1 MSRATLVALAC
12 CACSSA
18 QPPAAPMHVMTAAC
32 SSPKFA
38 ANALALVRSVY
49 ESSTRTGPVHVH
61 VIHDDAKPIH
71 EELIR
76 PLETLLA
83 AGSLSAR
90 RLRASFYVTS
100 ARTVNANNRNQ
111 RFASCASTRLLIG
124 RDFPALDAVL
134 YIDADVYV
142 DGDLWEL
149 WRLLGEYNRTQ
160 WLSLAQESESATG
173 WYARW
178 PQHHA
183 HAFEPHGLNSG
194 VMLVNLTRWRERDFT
209 GFVLGYDWKAMPSEL
224 PDQDLLNVY
233 FRTRREEMYVLPCRW
248 NMRTDSDC
256 AVAEPF
262 PGGIW
267 HGKADLFWNRL
278 DGRINTTVSPRWEA
292 VKHWLGH
299 HSTEQDGSRRR
310 GPHARNRTRGA
321 TAR

>member
-1 MSRATLVALAC
+1 MRSLVALITC
-12 CACSSA
+12 CSCLSA
-18 QPPAAPMHVMTAAC
+18 QPLIAPMHVMTAAC

-38 ANALALVRSVY
+38 ANALALIRSIY
-49 ESSTRTGPVHVH
+49 ESSTTRTGPVHVH

-71 EELIR
+71 EGLIR

-124 RDFPALDAVL
+124 RDVPALDAVL

-142 DGDLWEL
+142 DGDLWEV
-149 WRLLGEYNRTQ
+149 WRLLALYNRTQ
-160 WLSLAQESESATG
+160 WLSLAQESETHTG

-178 PQHHA
+178 PQHQA
-183 HAFEPHGLNSG
+183 HAFEPNGLNSG

-209 GFVLGYDWKAMPSEL
+209 GFVLNYDWKAMPSEL

-256 AVAEPF
+256 AVSEP
-262 PGGIW
+262 GIW
-267 HGKADLFWNRL
+267 HGKADFFWNKL
-278 DGRINTTVSPRWEA
+278 DGRINTSIATRWEA

-310 GPHARNRTRGA
+310 GAHARNRTRGA
-321 TAR
+321 NAP